1 MTIVKHMRKLVPAP
15 NVQKYCE
22 ISVSVEL
29 ISRHFEIEVLESIYI
44 SENSDNKI
52 VFRKVYF

>member
-15 NVQKYCE
+15 NVQKFCE
-22 ISVSVEL
+22 ISVTVEL

-52 VFRKVYF
+52 VFHKV